1 MTNKKTQSNKLAGVC
16 ESSIVVA
23 GFALHDRLFFAYS
36 ILIFA
41 SLRAQQQPM
50 IIRIDVI
57 SLLAIESGTQH
68 KSLSKAHSA
77 ELFWTQRAE
86 SFLICRFHLSEN
98 DRKLIDNSM
107 IFFWFFSLSI
117 AVEKRA
123 EAEGRFFTAR
133 KIPFFQFKRETAT
146 TTTTSRLDGAA
157 FASSIIARVQIE

>member
-1 MTNKKTQSNKLAGVC
+1 MTNIKKITQSNKLAGVC
-16 ESSIVVA
+16 ESSIVVV
-23 GFALHDRLFFAYS
+23 ALHDRLFFAY

-41 SLRAQQQPM
+41 SLQAQQQPM

-107 IFFWFFSLSI
+107 IFVLVFLSLNC
-117 AVEKRA
+117 
-123 EAEGRFFTAR
+123 G
-133 KIPFFQFKRETAT
+133 
-146 TTTTSRLDGAA
+146 
-157 FASSIIARVQIE
+157 